1 MIIYYCCPVNNSH
14 FSGQP
19 VYCQV
24 LKLLDKEKILQ
35 RYLRS
40 VSWGSSK
47 ALTVWMYLGM
57 KSAMVG

>member
-14 FSGQP
+14 FSGRP